1 MMDSVYRQVTSPTW
15 GPPPPCKQALKG
27 YNDRVRCLNFDIF
40 QLVQVSWSVRESNF
54 RDEVEASQGII
65 TFSSGVR
72 ETDLVIRLRDDNV
85 SRYLIIL
92 HLLSF
97 IISFNRPFARWRH
110 FTSTTRILFVF
121 FFYI

>member
-1 MMDSVYRQVTSPTW
+1 M
-15 GPPPPCKQALKG
+15 
-27 YNDRVRCLNFDIF
+27 
-40 QLVQVSWSVRESNF
+40 QVSWSVRESNF

-92 HLLSF
+92 HLLPF
-97 IISFNRPFARWRH
+97 II
-110 FTSTTRILFVF
+110 
-121 FFYI
+121 

>member
-1 MMDSVYRQVTSPTW
+1 M
-15 GPPPPCKQALKG
+15 
-27 YNDRVRCLNFDIF
+27 
-40 QLVQVSWSVRESNF
+40 QVSWSVRENNF

-72 ETDLVIRLRDDNV
+72 ETDLVIRLLDDNV

-97 IISFNRPFARWRH
+97 IISFNY
-110 FTSTTRILFVF
+110 RIAEPASF
-121 FFYI
+121 FLSLALISLGYYIILRRVK